1 MGLFY
6 TKQLRDFWQTTF
18 PTIVGVG
25 TRMQF
30 IIKSEILDGRL
41 TCKWERKKKKIKMH
55 HSLLAVTVAW
65 ATVGLS
71 AAGLM

>member
-1 MGLFY
+1 MG
-6 TKQLRDFWQTTF
+6 
-18 PTIVGVG
+18 
-25 TRMQF
+25 
-30 IIKSEILDGRL
+30 
-41 TCKWERKKKKIKMH
+41 KKKIKMH

>member
-18 PTIVGVG
+18 PTIVGFG

-30 IIKSEILDGRL
+30 IIKSEILDG
-41 TCKWERKKKKIKMH
+41 KKKIKMH